1 MNEFFF
7 YLGINHHGDA
17 YVLFP
22 NLPTDHLFFQDR
34 FLQTQSLNFQHK
46 HLKLIKMIASQ
57 LNLLLQNFKGCLGN
71 PKINGGKHSSHFYQK
86 QKQKQILKST
96 VEYMICVK
104 CFGEKIV
111 THFQLYMKT
120 Q

>member
-1 MNEFFF
+1 MEES
-7 YLGINHHGDA
+7 IHHTFTKNKRKR
-17 YVLFP
+17 V
-22 NLPTDHLFFQDR
+22 
-34 FLQTQSLNFQHK
+34 
-46 HLKLIKMIASQ
+46 
-57 LNLLLQNFKGCLGN
+57 
-71 PKINGGKHSSHFYQK
+71 
-86 QKQKQILKST
+86 KST